1 MQLDKYTEKA
11 QEAIA
16 AAQRAAAGL
25 ESPVLDA
32 EHLLHALVEPDD
44 GVPAETLRRLGVDL
58 PAFRD
63 ELAGILGKR
72 ARIRSGSLSL
82 DARAKRVL
90 ELGEQEARRLGDE
103 YVSTEHL
110 LLGVLEVGGEGR
122 QLLERHGAGREAV
135 LGALQSVR
143 GGQRVTS
150 PNPEGTYAALEKY
163 GRDLTAE
170 ARAGKLDPVIG
181 RDEEVRRVVQVL
193 SRRTKNNPVLIGEPG
208 VGKTAIVE
216 GLAQRIVRGDVPEG
230 LKDKRVISLDLG
242 AVIAG
247 AKFRGEFEERLKAVL
262 KEIKD
267 SEGQVVLFIDELHTV
282 VGAGAAEGAMDASN
296 LLKPMLARGE
306 LHTIGATTLD
316 EYRKHIEKDAA
327 LERRFQPILVDEPT
341 VEESI
346 SILRGLRERYEV
358 HHGVRI
364 TDSALVA
371 AATLSQRYITER
383 FLPDKAID
391 LVDEAASRLRMEI
404 DSMPVELDEAE
415 RRRIQLEI
423 EREALRKETDDAS
436 KARLA
441 TLEKDLADLEES
453 TGALRQR
460 WEAEKAA
467 IAAMRATKAELEQV
481 ALRIEQAQRETDYE
495 TAAKLQ
501 YETLPALQKQ
511 LDEQSATLGALQ
523 GPGSLLRE
531 EVSADNIAEIVAS
544 WTGIPVTK
552 LMEGEL
558 EKLVRMEERLHQR
571 VVGQDEAIEA
581 VSDAVRRARSGLGDP
596 KRPLGS
602 FLFLGPTGVGKTE
615 LARALAEFLFDD
627 DAAMTRIDMSEY
639 LEKFSI
645 SRLIGAPPGYV
656 GYEEGGQLTEAVR
669 RRPYQVILLDEIEKA
684 HPDVFNLLLQVLD
697 DGRLTDGQGRTVD
710 FRNSVI
716 ILTSNVGSQLI
727 SAVGGGGRGED
738 DAAYEAMKR
747 QVTDALRAQF
757 RPEFLNRIDE
767 IIVFHALSDGDL
779 EEIVGLLLAGLDRR
793 LAGQD
798 LRIELT
804 AAARRLIVREGT
816 DPAFGARPL
825 KRTIQRLVENPLA
838 RALLKGE
845 FTPGDTIAVD
855 ADSVSGTLVFSTER
869 STVVAETANRRDA
882 RRRGGDDE
890 PTEPDEAVAAGSG
903 GRRGKTVLDLPDIDE
918 SRPDRDGGE
927 LVN

>member
-1 MQLDKYTEKA
+1 MQLDRYTQKA

-16 AAQRAAAGL
+16 AAQKTAEGM

-32 EHLLHALVEPDD
+32 EHLLFALVEPDD
-44 GVPAETLRRLGVDL
+44 GVPAETLRRIGVDL

-63 ELAGILGKR
+63 ELAAILGRR
-72 ARIRSGSLSL
+72 ARIRGGSLSL
-82 DARAKRVL
+82 DPRAKRVL
-90 ELGEQEARRLGDE
+90 ELAEEEARRLGDE

-110 LLGVLEVGGEGR
+110 LLGVIQVGGEAHD
-122 QLLERHGAGREAV
+122 LLERHGANREAV

-150 PNPEGTYAALEKY
+150 PNPESTYAALEKY

-170 ARAGKLDPVIG
+170 ARAGRLDPVIG
-181 RDEEVRRVVQVL
+181 RDDEVRRVIQVL

-230 LKDKRVISLDLG
+230 LKDKRVITLDLG
-242 AVIAG
+242 ALIAG

-262 KEIKD
+262 KEVKD
-267 SEGQVVLFIDELHTV
+267 AEGQIILFIDELHTV
-282 VGAGAAEGAMDASN
+282 VGAGAAEGSMDASN
-296 LLKPMLARGE
+296 MIKPMLARGE

-327 LERRFQPILVDEPT
+327 LERRFQPVMVDEPT
-341 VEESI
+341 VEETI

-371 AATLSQRYITER
+371 AATLSHRYITGR

-415 RRRIQLEI
+415 RRRMQLEI
-423 EREALRKETDDAS
+423 EREALRKEKDDAS

-441 TLEKDLADLEES
+441 ALEKELADLEEQ
-453 TGALRQR
+453 TGALKQR

-467 IAAMRATKAELEQV
+467 IAAIRATKAELEQLQV
-481 ALRIEQAQRETDYE
+481 RIDQAQRETDYE

-501 YETLPALQKQ
+501 YETLPQLQKR
-511 LDEQSATLGALQ
+511 LKEQEETLSNLQ
-523 GPGSLLRE
+523 GPSSLLRE
-531 EVSADNIAEIVAS
+531 EVNADNIAEIVAA
-544 WTGIPVTK
+544 WTGIPVTR

-558 EKLVRMEERLHQR
+558 EKLVKMEERLHQR

-581 VSDAVRRARSGLGDP
+581 VSDAVRRARAGLGDP
-596 KRPLGS
+596 KRPIGS
-602 FLFLGPTGVGKTE
+602 FIFLGPTGVGKTE

-627 DAAMTRIDMSEY
+627 EHAMTRIDMSEY
-639 LEKFSI
+639 MEKFSV

-684 HPDVFNLLLQVLD
+684 HPDVFNILLQVLD

-710 FRNSVI
+710 FKNAVI
-716 ILTSNVGSQLI
+716 IMTSNVGSQLI
-727 SAVGGGGRGED
+727 MAAAGRD
-738 DAAYEAMKR
+738 HDPAAYEVMKR
-747 QVTDALRAQF
+747 QVTEALQAQF
-757 RPEFLNRIDE
+757 RPEFLNRVDE
-767 IIVFHALSDGDL
+767 IIVFHALSDADL
-779 EEIVGLLLAGLDRR
+779 EKIVDLLLKDLERR
-793 LAGQD
+793 LTEQD

-804 AAARRLIVREGT
+804 AAARQLIVREGT
-816 DPAFGARPL
+816 DPAYGARPL

-838 RALLKGE
+838 RSLLKGE
-845 FTPGDTIAVD
+845 FSPGDTIKID
-855 ADSVSGTLVFSTER
+855 ADPVSGNLVFSTGR
-869 STVVAETANRRDA
+869 STVVTEAGSRRDA
-882 RRRGGDDE
+882 RTRSGPDGQGDRQ
-890 PTEPDEAVAAGSG
+890 PAGAAAG
-903 GRRGKTVLDLPDIDE
+903 GRRGRASVLDLPEVDE
-918 SRPDRDGGE
+918 PKRDGDGGE